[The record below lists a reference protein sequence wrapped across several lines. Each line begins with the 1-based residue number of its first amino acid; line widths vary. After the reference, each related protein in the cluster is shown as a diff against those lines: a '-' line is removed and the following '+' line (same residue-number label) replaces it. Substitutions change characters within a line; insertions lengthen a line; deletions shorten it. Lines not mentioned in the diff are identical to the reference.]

1 MSPEI
6 LICGDI
12 KNCGQEAS
20 KMTTNIEIE
29 QRRDQAVAKA
39 IAYSSTFIAEKA
51 ENAEIWDVEGKR
63 YIDFCGGIGCQNVG
77 HRHEKIVSAI
87 KDQLE
92 RLTHTCFQVTPYESY
107 IALAERLN
115 ALYPGDFE
123 KKSMFFSAGGEA
135 VENAIKVARYA
146 TKRPALIT
154 FTNGYHGRSYMGM
167 ALSSRMVPFKQ
178 GFGPFPGEIYR
189 LPFPD
194 DFRGIKLEDTKMAFE
209 ALFRSDC
216 SPDQIAAIFVEPV
229 QGEGGYNIA
238 TGGFLEFLRELC
250 DSHGIVL
257 VADEIQSG
265 IGRTGKMFALEHF
278 GIDAD
283 LTCVG
288 KSIGGGLPISGI
300 VGKAKIIDK
309 VPPGG
314 LGGTFGGNPLAC
326 AAALAVLEI
335 IEKDNLLEKGLEIGN
350 LIDLRLH
357 KMARKNSLQCIGDV
371 RGLGC
376 MNAIELVK
384 DREEFAPDGD
394 IASNVAQIAL
404 KKGLVLVTAGP
415 ARNVIRILVPL
426 SAEKATV
433 EEGLDILESSLEE
446 AAA

>member
-1 MSPEI
+1 
-6 LICGDI
+6 
-12 KNCGQEAS
+12 
-20 KMTTNIEIE
+20 MTTNSEVE
-29 QRRDQAVAKA
+29 GRRDRAVAKA
-39 IAYSSTFIAEKA
+39 IAYSSTFIAERA
-51 ENAEIWDVEGKR
+51 DNAEIWDIEGKR

-87 KDQLE
+87 KHQLDS
-92 RLTHTCFQVTPYESY
+92 LTHTCFQVTPYESY

-146 TKRPALIT
+146 TKRSALIT

-167 ALSSRMVPFKQ
+167 ALSARMVPFKQ

-194 DFRGIKLEDTKMAFE
+194 DFRGITLDQTKQAFE
-209 ALFRSDC
+209 TLFRSDC
-216 SPDQIAAIFVEPV
+216 PPDQIAAIFVEPV

-238 TGGFLEFLRELC
+238 TAEFLAYLRGLC
-250 DSHGIVL
+250 DAHGIVL

-300 VGKAKIIDK
+300 VGKASIIDT

-314 LGGTFGGNPLAC
+314 LGGTFGGNPMAC
-326 AAALAVLEI
+326 AAALAVLDVIDTEG
-335 IEKDNLLEKGLEIGN
+335 LLEKGLAIGE
-350 LIDLRLH
+350 LIDKRLQE
-357 KMARKNSLQCIGDV
+357 MARKNSLQSIGDV

-384 DREEFAPDGD
+384 DRDTGEPDGD
-394 IASNVAQIAL
+394 MASKVAQIAL
-404 KKGLVLVTAGP
+404 KKGLILVTAGP
-415 ARNVIRILVPL
+415 KRNVIRILVPL
-426 SAEKATV
+426 SADRAII
-433 EEGLDILESSLEE
+433 EEGLDVLEASLEE
-446 AAA
+446 AAS

>member
-1 MSPEI
+1 
-6 LICGDI
+6 
-12 KNCGQEAS
+12 
-20 KMTTNIEIE
+20 MTTNSEVE
-29 QRRDQAVAKA
+29 GRRDRAVAKA
-39 IAYSSTFIAEKA
+39 IAYSSTFIAERA
-51 ENAEIWDVEGKR
+51 DNAEIWDIEGKR

-87 KDQLE
+87 KHQLDS
-92 RLTHTCFQVTPYESY
+92 LTHTCFQVTPYESY

-146 TKRPALIT
+146 TKRSALIT

-167 ALSSRMVPFKQ
+167 ALSARMVPFKQ

-194 DFRGIKLEDTKMAFE
+194 DFRGITLDQTKQAFE
-209 ALFRSDC
+209 TLFRSDC
-216 SPDQIAAIFVEPV
+216 PPDQIAAIFFEPV

-238 TGGFLEFLRELC
+238 TAEFLAYLRGLC
-250 DSHGIVL
+250 DAHGIVL

-300 VGKAKIIDK
+300 VGKASIIDT

-314 LGGTFGGNPLAC
+314 LGGTFGGNPMAC
-326 AAALAVLEI
+326 AAALAVLDVIDTEG
-335 IEKDNLLEKGLEIGN
+335 LLEKGLAIGE
-350 LIDLRLH
+350 LIDKRLQE
-357 KMARKNSLQCIGDV
+357 MARKNSLQSIGDV

-384 DREEFAPDGD
+384 DRDTGEPDGD
-394 IASNVAQIAL
+394 MASKVAQIAL
-404 KKGLVLVTAGP
+404 KKGLILVTAGP
-415 ARNVIRILVPL
+415 KRNVIRILVPL
-426 SAEKATV
+426 SADRAII
-433 EEGLDILESSLEE
+433 EEGLDVLEASLEE
-446 AAA
+446 AAS